1 MRISNFIE
9 DFFFLG
15 LNDKVLFLTFENPI
29 HDPLEVSQRHF
40 LVLRDEECSTAS
52 TKSLI

>member
-29 HDPLEVSQRHF
+29 HDPLEVLSRGISAT
-40 LVLRDEECSTAS
+40 LLSPSGRRM
-52 TKSLI
+52 